1 MDDRQPSAGQGAL
14 GLFAPL
20 LREYR
25 DRSRLSQSR
34 LAEAAG
40 FDHSYVSRLESGS
53 RTPTRDAVVKLAD
66 AMRLDEPH
74 RDALLA
80 AAGFMPGRVESLL
93 AGEPVLSEALGLL
106 QNRTIPAEVR
116 DDVRNMIALL
126 VRQAQRSAFDAAR
139 SASRDSVVAA

>member
-1 MDDRQPSAGQGAL
+1 MDDRQAGGGHGML
-14 GLFAPL
+14 GVFAPL

-40 FDHSYVSRLESGS
+40 FDHSYVSRLESGT
-53 RTPTRDAVVKLAD
+53 RMPTRDAVTKLAD
-66 AMRLDEPH
+66 AMGLDEH
-74 RDALLA
+74 QRDALLA
-80 AAGFMPGRVESLL
+80 SAGFMPARVESLL

-106 QNRTIPAEVR
+106 QNRAIPAEVR

-126 VRQAQRSAFDAAR
+126 VRQAQRSAFDAAG
-139 SASRDSVVAA
+139 ADPRDSIVAA